1 MLRFFEL
8 LGQLILL
15 LLGGPK
21 RPFHLAPEVRLGLEF
36 IVGAPNAFF
45 GHEDLLGN
53 LHKTTRGLHLKN
65 ARKFKKIKKGKQVE
79 TQMKLH
85 SPSQGLFLET

>member
-21 RPFHLAPEVRLGLEF
+21 CPFHLTPEVRLGLEF

-45 GHEDLLGN
+45 GHEDLLSD

-65 ARKFKKIKKGKQVE
+65 TRELKKKKTKGNE
-79 TQMKLH
+79 LRRR
-85 SPSQGLFLET
+85 

>member
-1 MLRFFEL
+1 MLRFFKV

-45 GHEDLLGN
+45 GHEDLLSD
-53 LHKTTRGLHLKN
+53 LHKTTRGLHLK
-65 ARKFKKIKKGKQVE
+65 RSEERRVGKE
-79 TQMKLH
+79 C
-85 SPSQGLFLET
+85 